1 MPLHL
6 TLERV
11 PIHKQI
17 YAKALLDTGASI
29 SAVAEE
35 CSMGNSTVVAIK
47 RKSNYDMGFLETVKK
62 QLPTAFYALAGLS
75 LSKVSPEKL
84 DACSAP
90 QLMMVSGIAVDK
102 ARDMEGS
109 NRPVFNVVTVI
120 NECKQTRDKLE
131 LQMNQVQAARA
142 RLMVSQSVDQNLAV

>member
-17 YAKALLDTGASI
+17 YARALLDTGASVRT
-29 SAVAEE
+29 VAEE
-35 CSMGNSTVVAIK
+35 CSIGNSTVVAIK
-47 RKSNYDMGFLETVKK
+47 RKTDYDMRFLDTVKRS
-62 QLPTAFYALAGLS
+62 LPTAFYALAGLS

-131 LQMNQVQAARA
+131 QQMTRVQEARM
-142 RLMVSQSVDQNLAV
+142 RLVNVDQNIAR

>member
-1 MPLHL
+1 M
-6 TLERV
+6 
-11 PIHKQI
+11 HKQI
-17 YAKALLDTGASI
+17 YAKALLDTGATI
-29 SAVAEE
+29 RAVSEE
-35 CSMGNSTVVAIK
+35 CGIGGSTVIAIK
-47 RKSNYDMGFLETVKK
+47 RKPDYDVRFLESVKK

-131 LQMNQVQAARA
+131 LQMNQVHAARA
-142 RLMVSQSVDQNLAV
+142 RLNSSSGGMASVDQNIAG